1 MHALDQGSTTNSKN
15 AFFPTLT
22 VLVCNL
28 YVSLF
33 IAVGDLFFPGLS
45 GGQKRRAS
53 IACELLNDPQIMLL
67 DVSIHALVIHAL
79 VLRDSSRTK

>member
-1 MHALDQGSTTNSKN
+1 MVKRPYIVVFDI
-15 AFFPTLT
+15 
-22 VLVCNL
+22 NL
-28 YVSLF
+28 SVSLYTAIGGPF
-33 IAVGDLFFPGLS
+33 LPGLS

-79 VLRDSSRTK
+79 VLQDSSRTK